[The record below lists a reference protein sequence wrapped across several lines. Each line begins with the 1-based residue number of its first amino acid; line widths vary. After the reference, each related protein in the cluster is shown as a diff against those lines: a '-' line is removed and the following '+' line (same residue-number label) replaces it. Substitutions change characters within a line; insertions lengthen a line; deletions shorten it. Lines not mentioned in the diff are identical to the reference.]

1 MKRSSQKQI
10 LVRVDEE
17 TRTKLKLKVVKEN
30 TSIQEVLEKLPENP
44 DFSYV
49 IQDAIFDYNPN
60 FEIGKSFS
68 KNVKSE
74 IFLRTALQSAPK
86 CKICNGLLHQK
97 SISIDHI
104 IRKEDG
110 GTGSID
116 NAQLTHPYCNTTYKN

>member
-1 MKRSSQKQI
+1 M
-10 LVRVDEE
+10 
-17 TRTKLKLKVVKEN
+17 
-30 TSIQEVLEKLPENP
+30 PENP

-116 NAQLTHPYCNTTYKN
+116 KRARRDHGEYLPLRRHTGPQRFHGTGHHE